1 LVTIPNHIGIL
12 KLEGTFIGIVFGF
25 RETISARYYAPS
37 GLGYHGFI
45 PSSRFT
51 GCWEITPL
59 QGLNVL
65 IYSKIPLYRKVGYY
79 AFQVVLYQDTG

>member
-1 LVTIPNHIGIL
+1 
-12 KLEGTFIGIVFGF
+12 LERRGNFIGIVFELH
-25 RETISARYYAPS
+25 ETISARYYAPS

-65 IYSKIPLYRKVGYY
+65 IYSKIPLNRKVGYY